1 MSRITPDQFGDV
13 VYPGDGY
20 AYRGPE
26 YGERFKQLELAAGP
40 GGSGWIQLPDGSYRS
55 WKKVETAI
63 PPYIRELV
71 GASKYL
77 LTAIFGIYLLAYLG
91 KRK

>member
-1 MSRITPDQFGDV
+1 MARITPDQFGDV
-13 VYPGDGY
+13 IFPGDGY

-26 YGERFKQLELAAGP
+26 YTERFEQLELASP
-40 GGSGWIQLPDGSYRS
+40 GATGWIRLPDGSFRS
-55 WKKVETAI
+55 WKKVETVI

-71 GASKYL
+71 GGAKYL
-77 LTAIFGIYLLAYLG
+77 LTAIFGIYLLGYLG